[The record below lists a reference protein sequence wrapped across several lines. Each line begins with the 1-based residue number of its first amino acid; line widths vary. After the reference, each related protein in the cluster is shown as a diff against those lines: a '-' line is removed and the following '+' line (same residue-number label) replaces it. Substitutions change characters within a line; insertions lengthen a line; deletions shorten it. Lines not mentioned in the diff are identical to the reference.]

1 MRLSGGYNLLAGT
14 LLTVLAESFHQYGM
28 VLATFLIFNILDWIT
43 GTFKARFAGLES
55 SAAGLRGICKKLGYW
70 VLILVAFLAGHNLC
84 ALGGEIGV
92 NLGAAG
98 YIGLLTLAM
107 LVVNEA
113 RSITENLVEMGVA
126 VPQMFIKGLAIAQSK
141 LDSSAEELSE
151 DEDRENPQKEEDTEK
166 QNR

>member
-14 LLTVLAESFHQYGM
+14 VLTVLAESFHQYAT

-43 GTFKARFAGLES
+43 GTCKARFARLES
-55 SAAGLRGICKKLGYW
+55 SVDGLKGICKKLGYW
-70 VLILVAFLAGHNLC
+70 VLILVAFLVGHNLC

-92 NLGAAG
+92 DLAAAG

-126 VPQMFIKGLAIAQSK
+126 VPEVFIKGLAIAQSK
-141 LDSSAEELSE
+141 LDSSRVESSE
-151 DEDRENPQKEEDTEK
+151 KKDDSQKEEDSEK
-166 QNR
+166 